1 MPRFITHDYVDLG
14 SIARISRFR
23 SAEGHSYAD
32 AIEDCRSMK
41 HYFLPR
47 SSTDWGAIRIVSP
60 VSGVI
65 ARTMA
70 EWAGTQIEIQPDAY
84 PAFSVVLFHVNL
96 VGGLDVGSRLE
107 AGQPIGTHIG
117 SQTMTDVAVRVDSTQ
132 GMRLV
137 SYFEAMTDAVFEPYR
152 ARGVG
157 SREAMIIGRAE
168 RDANPLTCDGQAF
181 TSRGGI
187 DGWVT
192 LR

>member
-1 MPRFITHDYVDLG
+1 MPRFITRNYIDLAP
-14 SIARISRFR
+14 IARLSRFR

-32 AIEDCRSMK
+32 AVESCRSMK

-47 SSTDWGAIRIVSP
+47 STAGWGSIPIASP
-60 VSGVI
+60 VTGVI

-84 PAFSVVLFHVNL
+84 PAFSVVIFHVNL
-96 VGGLDVGSRLE
+96 AAGLEPGSRLV

-117 SQTMTDVAVRVDSTQ
+117 SQTMSDVAVRVDSTQ

-137 SYFEAMTDAVFEPYR
+137 SYFEALTDDVFDAYR
-152 ARGVG
+152 ARGVI
-157 SREAMIIGRAE
+157 SREAAIIGRAE
-168 RDANPLTCDGQAF
+168 RDANPLTCDGETF
-181 TSRGGI
+181 TSRGLI
-187 DGWVT
+187 EGWVA

>member
-1 MPRFITHDYVDLG
+1 MPRFITRDYVDLNA
-14 SIARISRFR
+14 IARISRFR

-32 AIEDCRSMK
+32 AVESCRSMK

-47 SSTDWGAIRIVSP
+47 SSADWGSIRIVSP
-60 VSGVI
+60 VTGVI
-65 ARTMA
+65 ARTMV
-70 EWAGTQIEIQPDAY
+70 EWAGTQLEIQPDGY
-84 PAFSVVLFHVNL
+84 PAFAIVIFHVNL
-96 VGGLDVGSRLE
+96 AGGLEPGSRLE

-137 SYFEAMTDAVFEPYR
+137 SYFEAMSDDVFEAYR
-152 ARGVG
+152 SRGIA

-168 RDANPLTCDGQAF
+168 RDANPLTCDGETF
-181 TSRGGI
+181 TSRGTL

-192 LR
+192 FR